1 MRSCRVSPDANLTKE
16 AIVAEFD
23 NLSYQRVGSVG
34 VLTLNRP
41 QCLNAINFSMQ
52 ADLAAFFKERL
63 IDTETRVLVVTGAGK
78 GFCAGLD
85 MNDPDIT
92 APADGY
98 SPAKAY
104 ALQRTYSDFILA
116 MRQCPQPVVGA
127 INGAAAGAGF
137 SIALACDIRIAASQ
151 ARFSAAYINI
161 GVGGADMGSSWLFP
175 RAVGAGNAA
184 RYLYTG
190 DLFDAAEALRIGLVQ
205 SVVDEEDLLTE
216 AMALAENMA
225 GKSPLGLKL
234 TKEALNVNA
243 GATSLEAAIRLEDRN
258 QALCITQLLAPDP
271 DHSRPK

>member
-1 MRSCRVSPDANLTKE
+1 MAT
-16 AIVAEFD
+16 
-23 NLSYQRVGSVG
+23 YQHLIYRQEGPVGI
-34 VLTLNRP
+34 LTLNRP

-52 ADLAAFFKERL
+52 AELAAFFQERMT
-63 IDTETRVLVVTGAGK
+63 DAETRVLVVTGAGK

-85 MNDPDIT
+85 MSDPAIT

-104 ALQRTYSDFILA
+104 RLQRTYSDFILA
-116 MRQCPQPVVGA
+116 MRQCPQPLVGA

-137 SIALACDIRIAASQ
+137 SIALACDIRLAAER

-175 RAVGAGNAA
+175 RAVGSGNAA

-205 SVVDEEDLLTE
+205 SVTAADDLLP
-216 AMALAENMA
+216 AALALANNMA

-243 GATSLEAAIRLEDRN
+243 GAGGLEAAVRLEDRN
-258 QALCITQLLAPDP
+258 QALCITQLFAPN
-271 DHSRPK
+271 K

>member
-1 MRSCRVSPDANLTKE
+1 MAT
-16 AIVAEFD
+16 
-23 NLSYQRVGSVG
+23 YQHLIYRQEGPVGI
-34 VLTLNRP
+34 LTLNRP

-52 ADLAAFFKERL
+52 AELAAFFQERMT
-63 IDTETRVLVVTGAGK
+63 DAETRVLVVTGAGK

-85 MNDPDIT
+85 MSDPAIT

-104 ALQRTYSDFILA
+104 RLQRTYSDFILA
-116 MRQCPQPVVGA
+116 MRQCPQPLVGA

-137 SIALACDIRIAASQ
+137 SIALACDIRLAAER

-175 RAVGAGNAA
+175 RAVGSGNAA

-205 SVVDEEDLLTE
+205 SVTAADDLLP
-216 AMALAENMA
+216 AALALANNMA

-243 GATSLEAAIRLEDRN
+243 GAGSLEAAVRLEDRN
-258 QALCITQLLAPDP
+258 QALCITQLFAPN
-271 DHSRPK
+271 K